1 MARNY
6 PVKKGIKLSP
16 EYIMERAAETARNV
30 EMSGDHITCTI
41 PGIKSID
48 MWISGK
54 ELIVETSN
62 EEKPQ
67 DPLETIRIYNTLIEN
82 ITGLSSKERKKKMSK
97 I

>member
-16 EYIMERAAETARNV
+16 EYVLEKAMEIAHDAKI
-30 EMSGDHITCTI
+30 SGDHVLCSI
-41 PGIKSID
+41 PGIRSID
-48 MWISGK
+48 MAISGK
-54 ELIVETSN
+54 ELIVETVN

-67 DPLETIRIYNTLIEN
+67 DPLETVRIYNKLIEN